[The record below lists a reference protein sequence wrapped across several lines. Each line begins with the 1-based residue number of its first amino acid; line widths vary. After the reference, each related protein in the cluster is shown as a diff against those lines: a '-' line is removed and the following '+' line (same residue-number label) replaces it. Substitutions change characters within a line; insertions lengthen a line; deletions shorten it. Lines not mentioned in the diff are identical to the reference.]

1 MDIKTLHGL
10 FLSHPAVFTDSRKV
24 IDGGIFFALKGDHF
38 NGNQFAL
45 SSIDKGA
52 AYAVVD
58 EPVNHPKCIQVEDVL
73 QTLQDLAHFHRIYL
87 GLPIVAITG
96 SNGKTTTK
104 ELIFAV
110 LSQKYNT
117 KATVGNLNNHIGV
130 PLTLL
135 SMDSSTELGI
145 VEMGANHLGEI
156 ASLCAIASPD
166 YGYITNFGKAHLE
179 GFGSIEGVI
188 KGKSELYEDL
198 KKRGKIIFINSADAL
213 QVELLKDYR
222 NAYRFGIQPTDDC
235 QIFNCTAS
243 STVCAS
249 YDKTKIQTQLIG
261 AYNFN
266 NVAAAIAFGSYFEIQ
281 SNLMASAIEGY
292 QPQNNRSQLIISNE
306 NTIILDAYNANP
318 TSMKAALDNIL
329 QTDSSKKVVIL
340 GDMLELGEASE
351 TEHQNIADLV
361 ESMHLFAAYFVGPR
375 FFKTRTSSA
384 VKFETIETLMS
395 HLETHP
401 FVQTVVL
408 VKGSRGMALE
418 RLIPKIH

>member
-24 IDGGIFFALKGDHF
+24 IDGGIFFALKGDYF
-38 NGNQFAL
+38 NGNQFAI

-58 EPVNHPKCIQVEDVL
+58 ESVDHPKCIQVEDVL
-73 QTLQDLAHFHRIYL
+73 QTLQDLARFHRDYL
-87 GLPIVAITG
+87 ALPIVAITG

-117 KATVGNLNNHIGV
+117 KATIGNLNNHIGV

-135 SMDSSTELGI
+135 SMDSSTEIGI

-156 ASLCAIASPD
+156 ASLCSIAAPD
-166 YGYITNFGKAHLE
+166 FGYITNFGKAHLE

-188 KGKSELYEDL
+188 KGKSELYIDL
-198 KKRGKIIFINSADAL
+198 KKRGKIIFLNSSDAL

-222 NAYRFGIQPTDDC
+222 NTYCFGKQSTDDC
-235 QIFNCTAS
+235 QIFNCTAT
-243 STVCAS
+243 STVCAA
-249 YDKTKIQTQLIG
+249 YERIKIQTQLIG

-266 NVAAAIAFGSYFEIQ
+266 NVAAAVAVGSYFEIP
-281 SNLMASAIEGY
+281 SDSMASAIANY
-292 QPQNNRSQLIISNE
+292 LPQNNRSQLILSKE

-318 TSMKAALDNIL
+318 TSMQAALDNIL

-361 ESMHLFAAYFVGPR
+361 ESMQLFAAYFVGPR
-375 FFKTRTSSA
+375 FFKTTTSSA
-384 VKFETIETLMS
+384 VKFESIETLMS
-395 HLETHP
+395 HLEMHP
-401 FVQTVVL
+401 FVQSVVL
-408 VKGSRGMALE
+408 IKGSRGMALE
-418 RLIPKIH
+418 RLIPVIH